1 MPATDA
7 DSSAAAT
14 LIYGYVLYQKRLTMI
29 AARYPGSFD
38 QLVGPLLISGSLFIV
53 ILANFIFRLVD
64 ARKAHTGL
72 GDGASP
78 LSFQY
83 AWRVAGEKSTWLN

>member
-1 MPATDA
+1 
-7 DSSAAAT
+7 
-14 LIYGYVLYQKRLTMI
+14 MI

-53 ILANFIFRLVD
+53 ILANFIFRLIE
-64 ARKAHTGL
+64 ARKAHEPR
-72 GDGASP
+72 DGANP
-78 LSFQY
+78 LSLAY

>member
-1 MPATDA
+1 
-7 DSSAAAT
+7 
-14 LIYGYVLYQKRLTMI
+14 MI

-38 QLVGPLLISGSLFIV
+38 QLVGPLLICGSLFLV
-53 ILANFIFRLVD
+53 ILANFIFRLID
-64 ARKAHTGL
+64 ARKAHSGL
-72 GDGASP
+72 PDGANP